1 MNFLKGCVLAVAC
14 LCLISGAECAD
25 EYRTV
30 VDSRGVQVQVPAE
43 IERVVTVSDGIIE
56 SVLFVLGKEDKI
68 IGVGSSGIQMVFN
81 YTYPSVGEETYEYQ
95 DGMNPVTY
103 LNPQI
108 RELPVIMRSGVIN
121 YEALAGLN
129 PDLVILHVGAWLPSM
144 EDEEVQKMIR
154 TIEAL
159 EIPVFVLEATQYLD
173 DPDHSTISDEIR
185 VLGAVFEKENK
196 ADEIAD
202 YIESQTQVVFE
213 RTEDVPDVERPTVLR
228 FDAYPTI
235 REAGGA
241 GAVRG
246 IDRVDSYLIEEIV
259 HAKNAYQNTGNPTV
273 STEQLLAL
281 DPDVIILGTAGGY
294 HPPEEL
300 YSAPYYQN
308 AGELSAVKNRRVY
321 SLPWTSGNCARSLEY
336 PIAVMIIAKAAYPEL
351 FTDIKVHEWVLE
363 FYQNVYGVDEETAIG
378 LRSAQWLD
386 WTVEEDF

>member
-1 MNFLKGCVLAVAC
+1 MNFLNVCMLAVAC
-14 LCLISGAECAD
+14 LCLISGAGCAD

-30 VDSRGVQVQVPAE
+30 VDSRGVQVQIPAE

-56 SVLFVLGKEDKI
+56 SVLFVLGEEDKI

-81 YTYPSVGEETYEYQ
+81 YTYPSVREETYEYQ

-144 EDEEVQKMIR
+144 EDEEVQKMVR
-154 TIEAL
+154 TIESL
-159 EIPVFVLEATQYLD
+159 GIPVFVLDATQYLD

-196 ADEIAD
+196 ADELAD

-213 RTEDVPDVERPTVLR
+213 RTEDVPDVERATVLR

-351 FTDIKVHEWVLE
+351 FTDIKVHDWVLE
-363 FYQNVYGVDEETAIG
+363 FYQNVYEVDEETAIG
-378 LRSAQWLD
+378 LRSMQWLD